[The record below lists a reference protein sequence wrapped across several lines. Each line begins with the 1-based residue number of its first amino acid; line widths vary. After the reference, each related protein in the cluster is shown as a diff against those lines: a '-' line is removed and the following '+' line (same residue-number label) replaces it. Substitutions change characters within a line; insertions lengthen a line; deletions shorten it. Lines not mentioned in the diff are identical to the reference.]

1 MTAATFTHTDLT
13 PRFGSLVEADRPT
26 LLSGEHATELRQL
39 LEQRSVVAIRGLE
52 IDDAEQIAISRTL
65 GEVESSVVG
74 DIYKVTFDK
83 EQNPVG
89 YAINKASFFWHIDR
103 TDLDVPPFAS
113 MLSAKVLTPTGGQ
126 TEFVN
131 TYAAYEDLPEE
142 DKERIEDITVLHT
155 IATAFLEAF
164 PDPTERQLAA
174 WEHIPKKVHPLVWH
188 HRSGRKSLVL
198 SNSATKVIGMDP
210 EEGRALLS
218 RLLAWSTQPQFV
230 YVHEWQVNDLVIWNN
245 TGAMHRVRD
254 YDPDYGRMLHRTT
267 LIGDEPFDTSGDTGE
282 EPDAREG

>member
-1 MTAATFTHTDLT
+1 MTTAFTYTDLT
-13 PRFGSLVEADRPT
+13 PRVGSLVEADLPT
-26 LLSGEHATELRQL
+26 LLGGEHAAELRDL
-39 LEQRSVVAIRGLE
+39 LERRSVVAIRGLE
-52 IDDAEQIAISRTL
+52 IDDAQQIDITRTL
-65 GEVESSVVG
+65 GELESSVVG

-83 EQNPVG
+83 KQNPIG

-142 DKERIEDITVLHT
+142 DKERLDDIKVLHT
-155 IATAFLEAF
+155 IETAFLEAF
-164 PDPTERQLAA
+164 PEPTEKQLAA
-174 WEHIPKKVHPLVWH
+174 WKQIPRKVHPLVWH

-198 SNSATKVIGMDP
+198 SNSATSVIGMD
-210 EEGRALLS
+210 ENEGRELLS
-218 RLLAWSTQPQFV
+218 RLLAWATQPQFV

-254 YDPDYGRMLHRTT
+254 YDPDHGRTLHRTT
-267 LIGDEPFDTSGDTGE
+267 LIGDEPFDTRKES
-282 EPDAREG
+282 DAREA